1 MTSKDEIEDRIRE
14 RLVKAKKLRVKQDS
28 IDLELNDIQN
38 QNQRDRNKLKKLKK
52 G

>member
-1 MTSKDEIEDRIRE
+1 MSTKDEIEARIRE
-14 RLVKAKKLRVKQDS
+14 RLVKAKKLWAKQDS